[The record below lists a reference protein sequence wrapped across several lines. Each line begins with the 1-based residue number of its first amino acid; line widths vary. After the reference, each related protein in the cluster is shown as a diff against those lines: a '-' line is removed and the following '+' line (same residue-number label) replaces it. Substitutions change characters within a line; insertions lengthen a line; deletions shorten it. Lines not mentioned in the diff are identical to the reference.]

1 MGTQVMTGDGAV
13 GSGTLGY
20 NFRAE
25 VHKDCTSL
33 LIEPRHSLSRVQI
46 Q

>member
-1 MGTQVMTGDGAV
+1 MGTEVMTGDGAV

-20 NFRAE
+20 TFRANT
-25 VHKDCTSL
+25 HKDCTSL
-33 LIEPRHSLSRVQI
+33 LIEPKHSLSRVQI